1 MVNMNEAVYITPP
14 AVLELIEAD
23 TKQIGFQMGSE
34 RLTGTLLRALASS
47 KPAAHILELGTG
59 TGISASWLL
68 DGMDQHSRLTTV
80 DNDASVVEIARRHLG
95 SDHRITFHVGDGT
108 EFLVQS
114 QGRQFEMIFAD
125 TWAGKFTHLDLAL
138 SLLKTGGLY
147 IADDLLPQ
155 PSWPDGHAAKV
166 PLFLESL
173 AHDGSVVICQMEWS
187 TGLVVAVKTA

>member
-23 TKQIGFQMGSE
+23 TKKIGFNMGSE

-68 DGMDQHSRLTTV
+68 DGMDQYSRLTTV
-80 DNDASVVEIARRHLG
+80 DNDASSVEIARRHLG
-95 SDHRITFHVGDGT
+95 SDHRITFHVGDGA
-108 EFLVQS
+108 EFLVQT

-125 TWAGKFTHLDLAL
+125 TWPGKFTHLDLAL

-147 IADDLLPQ
+147 VADDLLPQ

>member
-1 MVNMNEAVYITPP
+1 MNEAVYITPP

-23 TKQIGFQMGSE
+23 TKKIGFNMGSE

-68 DGMDQHSRLTTV
+68 DGMDQYSRLTTV
-80 DNDASVVEIARRHLG
+80 DNDASSVEIARRHLG
-95 SDHRITFHVGDGT
+95 SDHRITFHVGDGA
-108 EFLVQS
+108 EFLVQT

-125 TWAGKFTHLDLAL
+125 TWPGKFTHLDLAL

-147 IADDLLPQ
+147 VADDLLPQ

>member
-23 TKQIGFQMGSE
+23 TKKIGFNMGSE

-68 DGMDQHSRLTTV
+68 DGMDQYSRLTTV
-80 DNDASVVEIARRHLG
+80 DNDASSVEIARRHLG
-95 SDHRITFHVGDGT
+95 SDHRITFHVGDGA

-125 TWAGKFTHLDLAL
+125 TWPGKFTHLDLAL

-147 IADDLLPQ
+147 VADDLLPQ